1 MIRLPPRSTSTAN
14 LVPYTTR
21 FRSGRKL
28 SITAGEDGRILLH
41 CFSCGDAAAIV
52 QAAALTIADLF
63 TERMTADTHEDR
75 QRRRR
80 LAREA
85 QWGAELG
92 VVGRRSAEKG
102 TRETDDIAI
111 GARSIYKQNT
121 HYLQH
126 PTETTITLTPRTV
139 KTK

>member
-28 SITAGEDGRILLH
+28 SITAGEDGRILPH

-52 QAAALTIADLF
+52 QAAGLTIADLF
-63 TERMTADTHEDR
+63 PERLAADTHEDR

-85 QWGAELG
+85 QWGAALEVVQHEARVVPLAAGAISYGRPGRGPDYTRLREAGDELASPG
-92 VVGRRSAEKG
+92 
-102 TRETDDIAI
+102 
-111 GARSIYKQNT
+111 
-121 HYLQH
+121 
-126 PTETTITLTPRTV
+126 
-139 KTK
+139 KT

>member
-52 QAAALTIADLF
+52 QAAGLTIADLF
-63 TERMTADTHEDR
+63 PERLAADTHEDR

-85 QWGAELG
+85 PWGAALE
-92 VVGRRSAEKG
+92 VVQPEARVVAIAAGDIAYGPPVTVEATTDRRSA
-102 TRETDDIAI
+102 
-111 GARSIYKQNT
+111 
-121 HYLQH
+121 
-126 PTETTITLTPRTV
+126 V
-139 KTK
+139 